1 METLI
6 SVIGGANVDLSATLN
21 DAFIAADSNP
31 GHIEV
36 GYGGVAR
43 NIAHNLSLLGARTQ
57 LLTVFGGDLFGGL
70 IHDYCK
76 QVGIDVHL
84 SDRESALRS
93 GIYLC
98 LNNRGGEMI
107 AAVADTE
114 VIRSITPEWLAKRSG
129 DINVSDYV
137 VADTNITEDSIHWLM
152 ENVTVPLFIDGVS
165 TTKAHRVVNALRK
178 AKLPYLHTLK
188 LNLKEALAVTETA
201 TYAEAA
207 QKLLDLGVAHVY
219 ITLSGEGVYCRTAAE
234 EWLFP
239 ALPGEVVNTTGAGDA
254 FFAGVSIGLTYGKS
268 LAEACEI
275 GTRLANSVIFPD
287 QVHAPAFRAGHAVI
301 HSHLQVHRHL
311 TVLSV
316 PDPLFKGLRSESFD
330 EFILSFDFN

>member
-70 IHDYCK
+70 LHDYCK
-76 QVGIDVHL
+76 QQGIDVHL
-84 SDRESALRS
+84 SERGSNLRT

-98 LNNRGGEMI
+98 INNHGGEMI

-114 VIRSITPEWLAKRSG
+114 AARAITPEWLAKRSG
-129 DINVSDYV
+129 DINVSDYI
-137 VADTNITEDSIHWLM
+137 VADTNITEDAIRWLM
-152 ENVTVPLFIDGVS
+152 ENVTMPLFIDGVS
-165 TTKAHRVVNALRK
+165 STKAHRVVNALK
-178 AKLPYLHTLK
+178 KCKLPYLHSLK
-188 LNLKEALAVTETA
+188 LNLKEALAVTQST

-207 QKLLDLGVAHVY
+207 QKLLNMGVAHVY
-219 ITLSGEGVYCRTAAE
+219 ITMSGEGVYCRNAAE

-239 ALPGEVVNTTGAGDA
+239 SLPGDIVNTTGAGDA
-254 FFAGVSIGLTYGKS
+254 FLAGVVYAHAKGIPFPQTAQYGLMAARATLMSTKAVNPG
-268 LAEACEI
+268 I
-275 GTRLANSVIFPD
+275 AN
-287 QVHAPAFRAGHAVI
+287 
-301 HSHLQVHRHL
+301 
-311 TVLSV
+311 
-316 PDPLFKGLRSESFD
+316 
-330 EFILSFDFN
+330 ILL

>member
-6 SVIGGANVDLSATLN
+6 SVIGGANVDMSATLN

-76 QVGIDVHL
+76 QQGIDVHL
-84 SDRESALRS
+84 SDRESSLRS

-98 LNNRGGEMI
+98 LNNRSGEMI

-137 VADTNITEDSIHWLM
+137 VADTNIIEDSIRWLM

-239 ALPGEVVNTTGAGDA
+239 ALPGEVINTTGAGDA
-254 FFAGVSIGLTYGKS
+254 FLAGVVFAHAKGIAFPQTAQYGLMAARATLMSPK
-268 LAEACEI
+268 AVNPDI
-275 GTRLANSVIFPD
+275 AN
-287 QVHAPAFRAGHAVI
+287 
-301 HSHLQVHRHL
+301 
-311 TVLSV
+311 
-316 PDPLFKGLRSESFD
+316 
-330 EFILSFDFN
+330 ILL

>member
-6 SVIGGANVDLSATLN
+6 SVIGGANVDLSATLS

-31 GHIEV
+31 GHVDI

-57 LLTVFGGDLFGGL
+57 LLTIFGGDLFGGL
-70 IHDYCK
+70 LHDYCK
-76 QVGIDVHL
+76 QQGIDVHL
-84 SDRESALRS
+84 SEKQASLRS

-98 LNNRGGEMI
+98 INNHGGEMI

-114 VIRSITPEWLAKRSG
+114 AVRAITPEWLAQRSG
-129 DINVSDYV
+129 EINLSDFI
-137 VADTNITEDSIHWLM
+137 VADTNISEDAIIYLM
-152 ENVTVPLFIDGVS
+152 EKSTAPLLIDGVS
-165 TTKAHRVVNALRK
+165 TTKAHRVVNALRRC
-178 AKLPYLHTLK
+178 KLPYLHSLK

-207 QKLLDLGVAHVY
+207 QQLLNMGVAHVY
-219 ITLSGEGVYCRTAAE
+219 ITLGSEGVYCRNAAE

-254 FFAGVSIGLTYGKS
+254 FLSGVVYALAKGIPFPQTAQYGLMAARATLMSPK
-268 LAEACEI
+268 AVNPDI
-275 GTRLANSVIFPD
+275 AN
-287 QVHAPAFRAGHAVI
+287 
-301 HSHLQVHRHL
+301 
-311 TVLSV
+311 
-316 PDPLFKGLRSESFD
+316 
-330 EFILSFDFN
+330 ILL

>member
-6 SVIGGANVDLSATLN
+6 SVIGGANVDLSATLT

-31 GHIEV
+31 GHIEL

-76 QVGIDVHL
+76 QQGIDVHL
-84 SDRESALRS
+84 SERESSLRT
-93 GIYLC
+93 GVYLC
-98 LNNRGGEMI
+98 INNHGGEMI

-114 VIRSITPEWLAKRSG
+114 AVRAITPDWLAKRSG
-129 DINVSDYV
+129 ELNLSDFI
-137 VADTNITEDSIHWLM
+137 VADTNITEDAIRWLM

-165 TTKAHRVVNALRK
+165 TTKAHRVVNALSK
-178 AKLPYLHTLK
+178 AKLPYLHSLK
-188 LNLKEALAVTETA
+188 LNLKEALAVTNTT

-207 QKLLDLGVAHVY
+207 QQLLNKGVAHVY
-219 ITLSGEGVYCRTAAE
+219 ITLGSEGVYCRNAAE

-254 FFAGVSIGLTYGKS
+254 FLAGVVYAHAKGIGFPQTAQYGLMSARATLMSPK
-268 LAEACEI
+268 AVNPEI
-275 GTRLANSVIFPD
+275 AN
-287 QVHAPAFRAGHAVI
+287 
-301 HSHLQVHRHL
+301 
-311 TVLSV
+311 
-316 PDPLFKGLRSESFD
+316 
-330 EFILSFDFN
+330 ILL

>member
-1 METLI
+1 MFLYGFHLFYLRISNNFCNFAAQNEIFMETLI
-6 SVIGGANVDLSATLN
+6 SVIGGANVDMSATLN

-76 QVGIDVHL
+76 QQGIDVHL
-84 SDRESALRS
+84 SDRESSLRS

-98 LNNRGGEMI
+98 LNNRSGEMI
-107 AAVADTE
+107 AAVADTDA
-114 VIRSITPEWLAKRSG
+114 IRMITPEWLAKRSG
-129 DINVSDYV
+129 EINMSDYI
-137 VADTNITEDSIHWLM
+137 VADTNISEDAIRWLM
-152 ENVTVPLFIDGVS
+152 ENVTAPLFIDGVS

-188 LNLKEALAVTETA
+188 LNLKEALAVTEKQ
-201 TYAEAA
+201 TYGEAA
-207 QKLLDLGVAHVY
+207 QELLDLGAAHVY
-219 ITLSGEGVYCRTAAE
+219 ITLGSEGRTAAE

-239 ALPGEVVNTTGAGDA
+239 ALPGEIVNTTGAGDA
-254 FFAGVSIGLTYGKS
+254 FLAGVVYAHAKGIDFPQTAQYGLMAARATLMSPK
-268 LAEACEI
+268 AVNPDI
-275 GTRLANSVIFPD
+275 AN
-287 QVHAPAFRAGHAVI
+287 
-301 HSHLQVHRHL
+301 
-311 TVLSV
+311 
-316 PDPLFKGLRSESFD
+316 
-330 EFILSFDFN
+330 ILL